1 MKKVEEFLQLG
12 FDKIIEFSKKY
23 RLTSVLILIISIFA
37 IPLLLTQC
45 DFKIGLDLGLEKA
58 NEIGDAIG
66 GTLGPYLSFIGS
78 SLLAYTIY
86 LQIETRKEDEGR
98 YAKEKLRLENEAK
111 NVNQKEFEKVIFEN
125 CLESLKN
132 GEAKIHEING
142 VFIENRLAIY
152 VYISNY
158 FKKEDEAKTLMIG
171 IFLNDIN
178 NAIYLFN
185 ENKIES
191 KAYHLIILSEIE
203 IIMRLTR
210 YSLIGIWNNKE
221 KRTSGFTSFFFNH
234 PHIERFNLIK
244 NFYSNIRDFKVRFR
258 NEFDDSFQRV
268 EILQLEETCTWF
280 ESIEPDF
287 LEYYDLIFGKKEM
300 GRIVDEIEFKA
311 NTIRAKYNLP
321 AKTYSE
327 LLGF

>member
-1 MKKVEEFLQLG
+1 MKKLEEILQLC

-23 RLTSVLILIISIFA
+23 RFTSVLILIFSIFS
-37 IPLLLTQC
+37 IPLILTQC
-45 DFKIGLDLGLEKA
+45 EFGADLGLENA

-78 SLLAYTIY
+78 CLLAYTIY
-86 LQIETRKEDEGR
+86 LQIEQRKDDEER
-98 YAKEKLRLENEAK
+98 YTKEKLRLENEAK

-125 CLESLKN
+125 CLESLKS

-152 VYISNY
+152 PYISNY
-158 FKKEDEAKTLMIG
+158 FKKKDDAKTLKIG

-178 NAIYLFN
+178 NAICLFN

-191 KAYHLIILSEIE
+191 KAYQLIILSEIE
-203 IIMRLTR
+203 IVMRLTR
-210 YSLIGIWNNKE
+210 YSLIGIWNNKK

-244 NFYSNIRDFKVRFR
+244 NFYSNIRDFKVQFR
-258 NEFDDSFQRV
+258 NEFDASFQKV

-287 LEYYDLIFGKKEM
+287 LEYWDLIFGEQ
-300 GRIVDEIEFKA
+300 EIAMPVGELEDKI
-311 NTIRAKYNLP
+311 NIIRAKYNLP
-321 AKTYSE
+321 
-327 LLGF
+327 